1 MKLIFEKNYIGL
13 HTKKKNTFN
22 HFHRQTDQRRF
33 YHSRGGNGSA
43 PAGGGAADR
52 SYLGAAKHSASST
65 KTHTVKI

>member
-13 HTKKKNTFN
+13 HTKKKKNTFN

-52 SYLGAAKHSASST
+52 CYLGAAKHNKRASNNHT
-65 KTHTVKI
+65 K

>member
-13 HTKKKNTFN
+13 HTKKKKNTFN

-43 PAGGGAADR
+43 PAGVVRRIALIWGR
-52 SYLGAAKHSASST
+52 PN
-65 KTHTVKI
+65 TVPALQKRIQ